1 MLAPLI
7 HPLIESRPFLW
18 MFGSFM
24 KKALIV
30 IFAAMAGTTLGQGEV
45 PQSIDIHNLPGG
57 ANVVEHVVIPVP
69 SEIFSVLDKAGKPRW
84 KEVLRPVSRNLKT
97 PSEREQ
103 IALLLGTVIAEGFVA
118 VEAEE
123 DVEVKNIGNTV
134 IKLAK
139 ALHVE
144 ASVTKRA
151 NAIIDNADKKNWK
164 QVRKE
169 LDAAQRD
176 AQEAMHAMQDDD
188 LSQLVSLGGWLRGLE
203 ALTAVVK
210 ADFKKET
217 ADLLHQP
224 SLLDYF
230 DKRLAAMPKKMQDK
244 PLVAKMRKG
253 LGEIRPLMG
262 TEGSDISEKTVG
274 DVNAIAED
282 LVKGIT
288 VKTNP

>member
-1 MLAPLI
+1 
-7 HPLIESRPFLW
+7 
-18 MFGSFM
+18 M

-30 IFAAMAGTTLGQGEV
+30 VFAALAGSSLGQSDV
-45 PQSIDIHNLPGG
+45 PQSIDIKNLPGG

-69 SEIFSVLDKAGKPRW
+69 SEIFNVLDRIGAPHW
-84 KEVLRPVSRNLKT
+84 KEVLRPVPKSLKT

-103 IALLLGTVIAEGFVA
+103 IALLLGSVIAEGFVA
-118 VEAEE
+118 VEAE
-123 DVEVKNIGNTV
+123 DVVEVKNIGNTV

-151 NAIIDNADKKNWK
+151 NAIIDNADKKSWK
-164 QVRKE
+164 LVRKE

-176 AQEAMHAMQDDD
+176 AQDAMHAMQEDD
-188 LSQLVSLGGWLRGLE
+188 LAQLVSLGGWLRGLE
-203 ALTAVVK
+203 ALTVVVK
-210 ADFKKET
+210 ADFKKDS

-244 PLVAKMRKG
+244 PLVARMRKG

-274 DVNAIAED
+274 DINKIAED

>member
-1 MLAPLI
+1 M
-7 HPLIESRPFLW
+7 
-18 MFGSFM
+18 M
-24 KKALIV
+24 KALI
-30 IFAAMAGTTLGQGEV
+30 AALAAVAGTSFAQGDPP
-45 PQSIDIHNLPGG
+45 PQNINIHNLPGA

-69 SEIFSVLDKAGKPRW
+69 SEIFNVLDKVGAPHWR
-84 KEVLRPVSRNLKT
+84 EVLRPVPKNLKT

-118 VEAEE
+118 VEATDE
-123 DVEVKNIGNTV
+123 VEVKNIGQTV

-151 NAIIDNADKKNWK
+151 NAIIDNADQKNWK

-203 ALTAVVK
+203 ALTVVVK
-210 ADFKKET
+210 REFKKDS

-230 DKRLAAMPKKMQDK
+230 DKRLGSMPKKMQDK

-253 LGEIRPLMG
+253 LAEIRPLMG

-274 DVNAIAED
+274 DINAIAED
-282 LVKGIT
+282 LIKAIN